1 VSGRSTRT
9 VGVEVVAEHET
20 RPGRGLD
27 DRLHERRMQVR
38 PLRVRRVGTVV
49 DDGCAIACPLG
60 LKGPK
65 PEMRRMARGSL
76 SSGGALRLLLLR
88 PPRFAPDEL
97 ITPASAKPRSWCSVT
112 SSRS

>member
-60 LKGPK
+60 LKGS
-65 PEMRRMARGSL
+65 ETRDAADGQGLTIVRRC
-76 SSGGALRLLLLR
+76 SS
-88 PPRFAPDEL
+88 P
-97 ITPASAKPRSWCSVT
+97 SVT
-112 SSRS
+112 SSSALCSG